1 MINLRNVHKSFGSNA
16 VLNGVDLEIGVGNSM
31 AVIGASG
38 CGKSVMLKIILGL
51 MSHDQGDIS
60 VDGHRR
66 IDMDRVGMLFQGGA
80 LFDSL
85 PVWQNVAFRLLRQM
99 PRAEARAIA
108 LDKLAR
114 VGLDAD
120 VADRLPAE
128 LSGGMQK
135 RAGMARA
142 IAGDPAILFFDE
154 PTSGL
159 DPIMAGRINR
169 LIRSIV
175 TEMNVTALTI
185 SHDMTTVNTV
195 ADQVALLHEGRIRW
209 NGSQAALASAKDP
222 YVRAFVR
229 GEDPREPSRD
239 GA

>member
-1 MINLRNVHKSFGSNA
+1 MITLRDIHKSFGTNA
-16 VLNGVDLEIGVGNSM
+16 VLRGVDLEIGTGRSM

-38 CGKSVMLKIILGL
+38 SGKSVMLKIILGL
-51 MSHDQGDIS
+51 IPHDRGEILI
-60 VDGHRR
+60 DGSPR
-66 IDMDRVGMLFQGGA
+66 IDMGRVGMLFQGAA

-85 PVWQNVAFRLLRQM
+85 PVWQNVAFRLLRDT
-99 PRAEARAIA
+99 PRAKARAIA

-135 RAGMARA
+135 RAALARA
-142 IAGDPAILFFDE
+142 IAAEPEILFFDE
-154 PTSGL
+154 PTTGL
-159 DPIMAGRINR
+159 DPIMAGKINR
-169 LIRSIV
+169 LIRGIV

-195 ADQVALLHEGRIRW
+195 ADHVALLHEGRIRW
-209 NGSQAALASAKDP
+209 TGPQSDLAQAEDP
-222 YVRAFVR
+222 YVQAFVR
-229 GEDPREPSRD
+229 GAE
-239 GA
+239 